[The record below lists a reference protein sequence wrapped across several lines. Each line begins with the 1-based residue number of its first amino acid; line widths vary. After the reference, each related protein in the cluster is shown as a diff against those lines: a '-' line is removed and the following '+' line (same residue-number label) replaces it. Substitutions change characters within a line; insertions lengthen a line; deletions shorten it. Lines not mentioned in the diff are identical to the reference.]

1 MSRYKF
7 HRQVPA
13 LGVLGAEGGSLT
25 GGASTLSFRCDPVAS
40 LALFVCTSTKGNAA
54 GRHKP
59 ITLAGEWEAGG
70 HLLLCLG
77 LTTYAFH

>member
-13 LGVLGAEGGSLT
+13 LEVLGAEGGSHGWCLE
-25 GGASTLSFRCDPVAS
+25 TLSFRCDPVAS